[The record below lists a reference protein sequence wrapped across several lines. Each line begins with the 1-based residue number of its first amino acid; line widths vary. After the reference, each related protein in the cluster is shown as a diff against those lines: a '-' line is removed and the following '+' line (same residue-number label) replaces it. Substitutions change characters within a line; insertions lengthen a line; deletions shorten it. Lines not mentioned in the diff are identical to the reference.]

1 MPSAIWTGTIS
12 FGLVTVPVRAV
23 SATRSRDVRF
33 NQLEGATGARIR
45 YRRVSEQTGEE
56 VPTDQIVKGY
66 EISPG
71 QYVTVTDDEMKALAP
86 KSSRTIDIEDFV
98 DLDDIDPVYFEQPYY
113 LAPDPNA
120 LKPYRLLVETMTELR
135 KVAIGR
141 FVMRSKEHL
150 VAIRP
155 VDGLLCLETMRYAD
169 EIVPASEV
177 VGPLAEGDEPR
188 ERELEMARQLVSS
201 LASEF
206 DPERYHD
213 AYREELLALIE
224 RKAAGEEIV
233 ARPAAEETGKVLDLM
248 AALEAS
254 LARAGRAPSAT
265 EGDDAADRAG
275 DEAEGDERA
284 SKAPARTRK
293 AAARKAPAKAKAAKK
308 AAPRAAST
316 GKAQKAAKA
325 PAARKSTRAK
335 KTA

>member
-23 SATRSRDVRF
+23 SATKSLDVRF
-33 NQLEGATGARIR
+33 NQLEEGSGARIR
-45 YRRVSEQTGEE
+45 YRRVSEQTGDE
-56 VPTDQIVKGY
+56 VTSDRIVKGY

-86 KSSRTIDIEDFV
+86 KASRTIDIEDFV

-120 LKPYRLLVETMTELR
+120 LKPYRLLVDAMTELR

-141 FVMRSKEHL
+141 FVMRSKERL

-155 VDGLLCLETMRYAD
+155 IDGLLCLETMRYAD
-169 EIVPASEV
+169 EIVPGAAV
-177 VGPLAEGDEPR
+177 VPPIEEGNEPT
-188 ERELEMARQLVSS
+188 ERELEMARQLVTS

-206 DPERYHD
+206 DPTKYHD
-213 AYREELLALIE
+213 AYREELLGLIE

-254 LARAGRAPSAT
+254 LARAG
-265 EGDDAADRAG
+265 AADGDAGTEVKSTRAT
-275 DEAEGDERA
+275 ATRSA
-284 SKAPARTRK
+284 AKKAPAGAASKPVPKKPATSAKTTK
-293 AAARKAPAKAKAAKK
+293 AAAKK
-308 AAPRAAST
+308 AAPAK
-316 GKAQKAAKA
+316 KATR
-325 PAARKSTRAK
+325 ARKSA
-335 KTA
+335 